1 MIQVRKYARDSDRNA
16 FETIIH
22 TYMLTYTTITIFYV
36 FVLTPE
42 ALVSLYDAC
51 DLTYFCTTVPR
62 TLESEHIK
70 DK

>member
-1 MIQVRKYARDSDRNA
+1 MHQTRIRNA

>member
-1 MIQVRKYARDSDRNA
+1 
-16 FETIIH
+16 
-22 TYMLTYTTITIFYV
+22 MLTYTTITIFYV